1 MAFLLQLGVEFKIS
15 RLVYQCER
23 YLRTSKTFN
32 PLITS
37 HLARQ
42 YSLDSLLDFAY
53 CEISKIDGIE
63 DSQEFQLLDA
73 IAQNH
78 ILKYIVKR
86 YKKAS
91 RTLSQFDVHL
101 CNHHGSDPKN
111 NSCCFRAATYSTENN
126 RIFLVR
132 MEKPEQRLV
141 KRFQTVLD
149 SDSETLVSSPSNM
162 NNGLRITSPLPPF
175 GGLGE
180 KTKACKSKSLCQN
193 FHSV

>member
-141 KRFQTVLD
+141 KRFHCL
-149 SDSETLVSSPSNM
+149 L
-162 NNGLRITSPLPPF
+162 
-175 GGLGE
+175 
-180 KTKACKSKSLCQN
+180 
-193 FHSV
+193 